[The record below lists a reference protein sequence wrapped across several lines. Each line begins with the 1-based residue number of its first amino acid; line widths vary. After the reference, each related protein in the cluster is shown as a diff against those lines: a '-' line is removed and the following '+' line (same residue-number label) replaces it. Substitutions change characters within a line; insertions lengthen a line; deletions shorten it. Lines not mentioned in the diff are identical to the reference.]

1 MGGPC
6 VDSPLAE
13 RPPPRP
19 TLTWGSVQTE
29 TASEAT
35 FDRSWEQRAYSLRAS
50 AVEHEISFAD
60 GVIEVRRTAS
70 GLFRARAIWDH
81 GHGERELT
89 TEGPYAKIHAKI
101 GQILKDGPTVG
112 PAYDGSR
119 GVRFVTFESDGSSR
133 AAVPEGEV
141 RIKPFLGQ
149 HVILFVPDGGFRA
162 LSVAQDP
169 ELLVRAGLDS
179 GADWSSGPR
188 AAVRFAGKHREL
200 RVSNLA
206 HELAFHRLDDDTILS
221 LVPHSLPEDG
231 RPAMVA
237 LRLVCGDEVRH
248 LAIFP
253 ALTEDAVI
261 WSDEQVPSGGSA
273 APRATMGSR
282 TPATQFP
289 GSGFVTEEVRELL
302 VRYLHEHAAGDGPAQ
317 DLRQEISP
325 LMLAIERGVEV
336 RGWGQGLRRMLERA
350 GDFRIDGHK
359 RTFNHWVKAL
369 KKDGILARPLGDSRK
384 VEFTFHEFSSLN
396 SPAVARLYAWAKLEP
411 PSTVIRPPSTRSP
424 RTTPPPCPGT
434 RTAHPNSS
442 PTSPSIDRFGEV
454 GCNGEPP
461 RPPTAVPTPTAAP
474 SPVVPPTPASTA
486 PPTEPV
492 SAVRAP
498 AAPPGAFTPQTWAE
512 LAKTASDHGDDSF
525 PEDAPEPWPDE
536 LKPEFLFYQP
546 RGERISDKGVPKSV
560 DDTARGPPGDRLAED
575 DADDA
580 ARGPPEVET

>member
-1 MGGPC
+1 M
-6 VDSPLAE
+6 
-13 RPPPRP
+13 
-19 TLTWGSVQTE
+19 QTE
-29 TASEAT
+29 TAGDAM

-70 GLFRARAIWDH
+70 GLFRARVIWDH

-101 GQILKDGPTVG
+101 GQILKDGPAVG
-112 PAYDGSR
+112 PTYDASR

-162 LSVAQDP
+162 LSVAEDP

-188 AAVRFAGKHREL
+188 AAVYFAGRHREL

-237 LRLVCGDEVRH
+237 LRLVRGDDVQH
-248 LAIFP
+248 LAILP
-253 ALTEDAVI
+253 ALSEDVVI
-261 WSDEQVPSGGSA
+261 WSDEQVASSGPSVPRSNA
-273 APRATMGSR
+273 AFRPPT
-282 TPATQFP
+282 TQFV
-289 GSGFVTEEVRELL
+289 GAGFATEEVRELL
-302 VRYLHEHAAGDGPAQ
+302 VRYLHECAAADGPAQ

-325 LMLAIERGVEV
+325 LMLAIGRGVEV
-336 RGWGQGLRRMLERA
+336 RGWGQTLRRALERA

-369 KKDGILARPLGDSRK
+369 KTDGILARPLGDSRK
-384 VEFTFHEFSSLN
+384 VEFTFHEFSSLK

-411 PSTVIRPPSTRSP
+411 PSTAIRPPSSRSP
-424 RTTPPPCPGT
+424 RTTPPPTCPAT
-434 RTAHPNSS
+434 RTAQP
-442 PTSPSIDRFGEV
+442 PTSPSMDLSGAV
-454 GCNGEPP
+454 GCNAEPP
-461 RPPTAVPTPTAAP
+461 NRPTAAPTPTAAP
-474 SPVVPPTPASTA
+474 SPAVPPTPASTA
-486 PPTEPV
+486 PPAEPA
-492 SAVRAP
+492 SAPRAP
-498 AAPPGAFTPQTWAE
+498 ASPPGEFTPQTWAAE
-512 LAKTASDHGDDSF
+512 LAKAASDYGGDYTLPD
-525 PEDAPEPWPDE
+525 DAPEPWPDE

-546 RGERISDKGVPKSV
+546 RDVRFLGNFAPKSV
-560 DDTARGPPGDRLAED
+560 DDTARGPPDENRADE
-575 DADDA
+575 ADDA
-580 ARGPPEVET
+580 SRGPPAVDE